1 MKKLIAMLL
10 IMALAIPSLSLA
22 GIPDISDLNYEE
34 LLQLKELI
42 NLAMWNSQEWQK
54 VLVPKGVWEIG
65 VDIPEGYWTMT
76 PNGSHTGMYLYCD
89 MLDSTKAKASDD
101 CDVWDA
107 YYVSTEK
114 SGNKWKDSELL
125 HGLSLDMASGMYII
139 IPCDTYFTPYAG
151 KPDLGF
157 K

>member
-1 MKKLIAMLL
+1 MKRLITAIL
-10 IMALAIPSLSLA
+10 ILALALPAVALA
-22 GIPDISDLNYEE
+22 DLPDISGLSYEE
-34 LLQLKELI
+34 LLQLKEQI
-42 NLAMWNSQEWQK
+42 NLAMWNSQKWQK

-76 PNGSHTGMYLYCD
+76 PNGSHVGMYLYCD
-89 MLDSTKAKASDD
+89 TLDSTKAKASDD
-101 CDVWDA
+101 CDIWDA

-114 SGNKWKDSELL
+114 SGSNWKDSEYL
-125 HGLSLDMASGMYII
+125 HELSLDMEAGMYII

-157 K
+157 N